1 VRAMPLTVTENAL
14 VGAVVELSVSLYVSV
29 RTVPVELTAA
39 LLNAGAVKSTV
50 ELLVVI
56 ARDVR
61 EIESFPTAS

>member
-1 VRAMPLTVTENAL
+1 MPLTVTENAL
-14 VGAVVELSVSLYVSV
+14 VGAVVGFSVSLYVSV
-29 RTVPVELTAA
+29 RTVPAELTDA

>member
-1 VRAMPLTVTENAL
+1 MPLTVTENAL
-14 VGAVVELSVSLYVSV
+14 VGAVVEFSVSLYDSV
-29 RTVPVELTAA
+29 RTVPVESTDA

>member
-1 VRAMPLTVTENAL
+1 MPLTVTENAL
-14 VGAVVELSVSLYVSV
+14 VGAVVELSVSLYVRV
-29 RTVPVELTAA
+29 RRVPVELTAA

>member
-1 VRAMPLTVTENAL
+1 MRAVPLTVTENAL
-14 VGAVVELSVSLYVSV
+14 VGAVVEFSVSLYVNV

>member
-1 VRAMPLTVTENAL
+1 MPLTVTENAL
-14 VGAVVELSVSLYVSV
+14 VGAVVGFSVSLYDSV
-29 RTVPVELTAA
+29 RTVPAELTDA
-39 LLNAGAVKSTV
+39 LLNAGAVKSTF

>member
-1 VRAMPLTVTENAL
+1 MPLTVTENAL
-14 VGAVVELSVSLYVSV
+14 VGAVVEFSVSLYDSV

-56 ARDVR
+56 ARDVT